1 MMFSCSS
8 FKIENLQQY
17 NIIAE
22 SKLVQLNFQ
31 NSSYN
36 ASSIEYLCI
45 QIVGIKVASHKVLLY

>member
-1 MMFSCSS
+1 MFSCSS
-8 FKIENLQQY
+8 FKIKNLQQC

-36 ASSIEYLCI
+36 MSSVEYLCI
-45 QIVGIKVASHKVLLY
+45 QIVGIEVASYKVLLY